1 MLVAAPDDAT
11 LAYWSEQRSQL
22 RQSETQRSVLTNY
35 VLTIAAAVSGFA
47 IQQARASTYT

>member
-22 RQSETQRSVLTNY
+22 RQSETQLCGNAPPVIRSNMMTLV
-35 VLTIAAAVSGFA
+35 
-47 IQQARASTYT
+47 R